1 MAHAV
6 ARLTETNL
14 PFLYVN
20 MLGGQDE
27 LVFDGASFALNVKGQ
42 LAAQLP
48 ALSETVSLVHCQ
60 ADIEGR
66 FTLTGAISPPE
77 DELGVMYGA
86 LMLGIRDYVTKN
98 NFPAVALGLS
108 GGVDSALVAALAVD
122 ALGADK
128 VRCLMLPSGY
138 TADISKI
145 DADDMAQRLG
155 IQIDTVPIGPGMEAV
170 SDMMGALFAGKDS
183 DVTEE
188 NIQSR
193 LRGLLLMALSNKFGH
208 MILTT
213 GNKSEYATGY
223 ATLYGDMCGGYA
235 PIKDVWKT
243 KVFQLCDWRNKTMPR
258 GALGPERDPIP
269 TRIITR
275 PLSRVAAGPR
285 RYR

>member
-1 MAHAV
+1 M
-6 ARLTETNL
+6 
-14 PFLYVN
+14 
-20 MLGGQDE
+20 
-27 LVFDGASFALNVKGQ
+27 
-42 LAAQLP
+42 
-48 ALSETVSLVHCQ
+48 
-60 ADIEGR
+60 
-66 FTLTGAISPPE
+66 
-77 DELGVMYGA
+77 
-86 LMLGIRDYVTKN
+86 
-98 NFPAVALGLS
+98 
-108 GGVDSALVAALAVD
+108 AALAVD

-243 KVFQLCDWRNKTMPR
+243 KVFQLCEWRNKTMPR

-275 PLSRVAAGPR
+275 PPSAELRPDQEDTDSLPPYDILDAILIALTEEMADIDTITARGYDRDIVEKVSRLLFRAEYKRFQSAPGPKMTQRAFGRDR
-285 RYR
+285 RLPLTSGFLPKTSDK